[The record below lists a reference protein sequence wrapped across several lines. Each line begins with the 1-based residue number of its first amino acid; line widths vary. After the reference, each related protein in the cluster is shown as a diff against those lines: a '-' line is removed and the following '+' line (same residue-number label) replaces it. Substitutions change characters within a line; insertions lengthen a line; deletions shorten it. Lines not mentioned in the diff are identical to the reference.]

1 MLNVAEI
8 KKEFTGLIGFSDD
21 MSAHT
26 QVLSSNL
33 KQSSSGVYFQD
44 AHPLVT
50 LQALEEIAP
59 RDLKLL
65 RFPEVEDTAYA
76 KGSIVRNGTELY
88 IALAD
93 TTYNSA
99 TTRFTVDWEET
110 TLFSIWLT
118 SKVEASVSKV
128 VQTVL
133 ATSAVNLDAR
143 NILAE
148 APLLTGA
155 GYIKDI
161 ILNNNNLVGVII
173 EQKAV
178 KGVSLKINRIGF
190 QSTNTGAMPL
200 YIYHSSSATPVKT
213 ITLTKNTANSFEWSA
228 QNDLV
233 LSNYSYGPSGY
244 WIIVYNQNDLQ
255 NINSQAIKMPVNL
268 NQACATC
275 RQASILG
282 RFIDVVAFSVDNS
295 TFDGKLWDQN
305 NNIYHTD
312 TNFGLNLDIS
322 VVCDFTEI
330 FTSHKNEFV
339 NLIKLQFAVDMLREY
354 IYNANARVNR
364 TAAIASRADVVY
376 ALDGDSSKFSRR
388 SGLSYDL
395 EKAYNA
401 FMINTKGFNTR
412 CLPCSRQGV
421 KYKSIL

>member
-65 RFPEVEDTAYA
+65 RFPEVEDIAYA

-88 IALAD
+88 IALVD
-93 TTYNSA
+93 TTYDSA
-99 TTRFTVDWEET
+99 TTRFTVDWEEI
-110 TLFSIWLT
+110 TLFSIWLA
-118 SKVEASVSKV
+118 SKVEASISKV

-190 QSTNTGAMPL
+190 QSTNTGAIPL
-200 YIYHSSSATPVKT
+200 YIYHSSATTPVKT

-228 QNDLV
+228 QNDLI
-233 LSNYSYGPSGY
+233 LSSYSYGPSGY
-244 WIIVYNQNDLQ
+244 WIIAYNQNDLQ
-255 NINSQAIKMPVNL
+255 NIDSQAIKMPVNL

-275 RQASILG
+275 RQAPILG

-312 TNFGLNLDIS
+312 TNFGLNLDMSI
-322 VVCDFTEI
+322 VCDFTEI
-330 FTSHKNEFV
+330 FTGHKNEFV

-388 SGLSYDL
+388 SGLAYDL

>member
-50 LQALEEIAP
+50 LQVLEEIAP

-65 RFPEVEDTAYA
+65 RFPEVEETTYA

-88 IALAD
+88 IALVD
-93 TTYNSA
+93 TTYNGA
-99 TTRFTVDWEET
+99 TTGFTVDWEET
-110 TLFSIWLT
+110 TLFSIWLA
-118 SKVEASVSKV
+118 SKVEASISKV

-133 ATSAVNLDAR
+133 ATSAINLDAR

-155 GYIKDI
+155 GYIKDT

-173 EQKAV
+173 EQKAI

-190 QSTNTGAMPL
+190 QSTNTGTIPL

-213 ITLTKNTANSFEWSA
+213 ITLTKNTANSFEWSV
-228 QNDLV
+228 QNDLI
-233 LSNYSYGPSGY
+233 LSNYSYSPSGY
-244 WIIVYNQNDLQ
+244 WIIAYNQNDLQ
-255 NINSQAIKMPVNL
+255 NIGSQAIKMPVNL

-275 RQASILG
+275 RQASTLG
-282 RFIDVVAFSVDNS
+282 RFIDVIAFSVDSS

-330 FTSHKNEFV
+330 FTGHKNEFV

-412 CLPCSRQGV
+412 CLPCNRQGI

>member
-50 LQALEEIAP
+50 LQVLEEIAP

-65 RFPEVEDTAYA
+65 RFPEVEDIAYA

-88 IALAD
+88 IALVD

-110 TLFSIWLT
+110 TLFSIWLA

-190 QSTNTGAMPL
+190 QSTNTGGIPL

-244 WIIVYNQNDLQ
+244 WIIAYNQNDLQ
-255 NINSQAIKMPVNL
+255 NIDSQAIKMPVNL

-275 RQASILG
+275 KQASILG
-282 RFIDVVAFSVDNS
+282 RFIDVVAFSVDSS

-322 VVCDFTEI
+322 IVCDFTEI

>member
-50 LQALEEIAP
+50 LQVLEEIAP
-59 RDLKLL
+59 RDLRLL
-65 RFPEVEDTAYA
+65 RFPEVEDIAYA
-76 KGSIVRNGTELY
+76 KGSIVRNGTQLY
-88 IALAD
+88 VALVD

-110 TLFSIWLT
+110 TLFSIWLA

-133 ATSAVNLDAR
+133 AASAINLDAR

-148 APLLTGA
+148 APLLIGA
-155 GYIKDI
+155 GYIKDT

-190 QSTNTGAMPL
+190 QSTNTGAIPL

-213 ITLTKNTANSFEWSA
+213 ITLTKNAANSFEWSV
-228 QNDLV
+228 QNDLI

-244 WIIVYNQNDLQ
+244 WIIAYNQNDLQ
-255 NINSQAIKMPVNL
+255 NIDSQAIKMPVNL

-330 FTSHKNEFV
+330 FTGHKNEFV
-339 NLIKLQFAVDMLREY
+339 NLIKLQFAVDMLHAY

-395 EKAYNA
+395 ERAYNA

>member
-354 IYNANARVNR
+354 IYNVNARVNR

>member
-50 LQALEEIAP
+50 LQVLEEIAP
-59 RDLKLL
+59 RDLRLL
-65 RFPEVEDTAYA
+65 RFPEVEDIAYA
-76 KGSIVRNGTELY
+76 KGSIVRNGTQLY
-88 IALAD
+88 VALVD

-110 TLFSIWLT
+110 TLFSIWLA

-133 ATSAVNLDAR
+133 AASAINLDAR

-148 APLLTGA
+148 APLLIGA
-155 GYIKDI
+155 GYIKDT

-190 QSTNTGAMPL
+190 QSTNTGAIPL

-213 ITLTKNTANSFEWSA
+213 ITLTKNAANSFEWSV
-228 QNDLV
+228 QNDLI

-244 WIIVYNQNDLQ
+244 WIIAYNQNDLQ
-255 NINSQAIKMPVNL
+255 NIDSQAIKMPVNL

-395 EKAYNA
+395 ERAYNA

>member
-65 RFPEVEDTAYA
+65 RFPEVENIAYA

-88 IALAD
+88 IALVD

-99 TTRFTVDWEET
+99 TTGFTVDWEET

-190 QSTNTGAMPL
+190 QSTNTGTIPL
-200 YIYHSSSATPVKT
+200 YIYHSSSAIPVKT
-213 ITLTKNTANSFEWSA
+213 ITLTKNTTNSFEWSA

-244 WIIVYNQNDLQ
+244 WIIAYNQNDLQ
-255 NINSQAIKMPVNL
+255 NIDSQAIKMPVNL

-275 RQASILG
+275 RQAPTLG

-322 VVCDFTEI
+322 IVCDFTEI
-330 FTSHKNEFV
+330 FTGHKNEFV

-388 SGLSYDL
+388 SGLAYDL

>member
-213 ITLTKNTANSFEWSA
+213 ITLTKNTTNSFEWSA

-244 WIIVYNQNDLQ
+244 WIIAYNQNDLQ
-255 NINSQAIKMPVNL
+255 NINSQAIKMSVNL

>member
-50 LQALEEIAP
+50 LQVLEEIAP
-59 RDLKLL
+59 RDLRLL
-65 RFPEVEDTAYA
+65 RFPEVEDIAYA

-88 IALAD
+88 IALVD

-110 TLFSIWLT
+110 TLFSIWLA

-244 WIIVYNQNDLQ
+244 WIIAYNQNDLQ
-255 NINSQAIKMPVNL
+255 NIDSQAIKMPVNL

-275 RQASILG
+275 KQASILG
-282 RFIDVVAFSVDNS
+282 RFIDVVAFSVDSS

-322 VVCDFTEI
+322 IVCDFTEI

>member
-50 LQALEEIAP
+50 LQVLEEIAP

-65 RFPEVEDTAYA
+65 RFPEVEDIAYA
-76 KGSIVRNGTELY
+76 KGSIVRNGTVLY
-88 IALAD
+88 MTLAD

-110 TLFSIWLT
+110 TLFSIWLA

-244 WIIVYNQNDLQ
+244 WIIAYNQNDLQ
-255 NINSQAIKMPVNL
+255 NIDSQAIKMPVNL

-275 RQASILG
+275 KQASILG
-282 RFIDVVAFSVDNS
+282 RFIDVVAFSVDSS

-322 VVCDFTEI
+322 IVCDFTEI

>member
-1 MLNVAEI
+1 MGRGN
-8 KKEFTGLIGFSDD
+8 
-21 MSAHT
+21 
-26 QVLSSNL
+26 
-33 KQSSSGVYFQD
+33 
-44 AHPLVT
+44 
-50 LQALEEIAP
+50 
-59 RDLKLL
+59 
-65 RFPEVEDTAYA
+65 
-76 KGSIVRNGTELY
+76 
-88 IALAD
+88 
-93 TTYNSA
+93 
-99 TTRFTVDWEET
+99 
-110 TLFSIWLT
+110 LFSFGPP
-118 SKVEASVSKV
+118 VEASVSKV

-133 ATSAVNLDAR
+133 ATSAINLDAK

-155 GYIKDI
+155 GYIKDT
-161 ILNNNNLVGVII
+161 ILNNNNLVGMII

-190 QSTNTGAMPL
+190 QSTNTGTIPL

-213 ITLTKNTANSFEWSA
+213 ITLTKNTANSFEWSV
-228 QNDLV
+228 QNDLI
-233 LSNYSYGPSGY
+233 LSNYSYGPGGY
-244 WIIVYNQNDLQ
+244 WIIAYNQNDLQ
-255 NINSQAIKMPVNL
+255 NIGSQAIKMPVNL
-268 NQACATC
+268 NQACATVVTS
-275 RQASILG
+275 AG

-330 FTSHKNEFV
+330 FTGHKNEFV

-388 SGLSYDL
+388 SGLAYDL

-412 CLPCSRQGV
+412 CLPCNRQGV

>member
-1 MLNVAEI
+1 M
-8 KKEFTGLIGFSDD
+8 
-21 MSAHT
+21 
-26 QVLSSNL
+26 
-33 KQSSSGVYFQD
+33 
-44 AHPLVT
+44 
-50 LQALEEIAP
+50 
-59 RDLKLL
+59 
-65 RFPEVEDTAYA
+65 
-76 KGSIVRNGTELY
+76 Y
-88 IALAD
+88 IALVD

-99 TTRFTVDWEET
+99 TTGFTVDWEET
-110 TLFSIWLT
+110 TLFSIWLA
-118 SKVEASVSKV
+118 SKVEASISKV

-133 ATSAVNLDAR
+133 AASAVNLDAR

-178 KGVSLKINRIGF
+178 NGVSLKINRIGF
-190 QSTNTGAMPL
+190 QSTNTGTMPL

-244 WIIVYNQNDLQ
+244 WIIAYNQNDLQ
-255 NINSQAIKMPVNL
+255 NIDSQAIKMPVNL

-275 RQASILG
+275 KQASILG

-295 TFDGKLWDQN
+295 TFNGKLWDQN

-395 EKAYNA
+395 EKVYNA

-412 CLPCSRQGV
+412 CLPCSRRGV